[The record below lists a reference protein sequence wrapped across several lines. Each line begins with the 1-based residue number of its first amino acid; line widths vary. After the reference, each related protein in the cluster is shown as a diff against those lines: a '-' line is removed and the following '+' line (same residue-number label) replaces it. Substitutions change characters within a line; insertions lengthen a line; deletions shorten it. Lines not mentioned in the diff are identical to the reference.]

1 MDPCTERIVKLA
13 GLCKALYMITEHVD
27 FSDQL
32 NKERRGCHVLDS
44 IIKSLLWQYK
54 WIIGRSFPAK
64 NAGRI

>member
-44 IIKSLLWQYK
+44 IIKSLL
-54 WIIGRSFPAK
+54 
-64 NAGRI
+64 